1 MDPTEGFADPH
12 SDYLYERHSA
22 HAQGQDIT
30 SQDSAQYLSASS
42 ILNEHYA
49 SANPFH
55 DGLGGFPVPHHNYPG
70 QMSGAGQYTSHYSN
84 TSMNLNSHS
93 DHRQDQYAMEN
104 SPVDMMYG
112 MHNSPTAIVN
122 HGSNGNGQIY
132 NQTSPNNVHNG
143 DMSTSYKPPKGEKD
157 SPEGFQELSDSE
169 DEGSVYQ
176 PQEYDEESGEQE
188 EEPRKATSTSGPY
201 ELKFTNIED
210 FRLAQKQKVKAERA
224 RKQAELAANN
234 DYSDFPEDDPETQQA
249 YVMQLYN
256 AITDTSEVI
265 DNVKKDKA
273 AQSVVR
279 FQKGFYPK
287 KEIEIVCWE
296 LLVSFLATVCD
307 LCLQNLSLDQMQ
319 RCKSWYSLEQGAYQ
333 NEA

>member
-1 MDPTEGFADPH
+1 MDPTEGFADQH
-12 SDYLYERHSA
+12 SGYVYERHSA
-22 HAQGQDIT
+22 HARVQDIA
-30 SQDSAQYLSASS
+30 SQDSAQYALVPANR
-42 ILNEHYA
+42 NEHYA
-49 SANPFH
+49 LVNPFH
-55 DGLGGFPVPHHNYPG
+55 DGLDGFPVPHHNYSG
-70 QMSGAGQYTSHYSN
+70 QMPGAGEYTSHYSN
-84 TSMNLNSHS
+84 TSMEPNSHS
-93 DHRQDQYAMEN
+93 GYRQDQYAMEN
-104 SPVDMMYG
+104 SPGNMMYG
-112 MHNSPTAIVN
+112 MHNSPAVTVN
-122 HGSNGNGQIY
+122 HGSNGSGQIY
-132 NQTSPNNVHNG
+132 DQTPPNEVHNG
-143 DMSTSYKPPKGEKD
+143 DISTPYKAPKGEME

-188 EEPRKATSTSGPY
+188 EKPQRATSSSGPY
-201 ELKFTNIED
+201 KLNFTDIED

-234 DYSDFPEDDPETQQA
+234 DHSDFPEDDPETQQA

-265 DNVKKDKA
+265 DNVKRDKT

-296 LLVSFLATVCD
+296 LLVSFLAIVCD
-307 LCLQNLSLDQMQ
+307 LCLQTLYLDQMQ
-319 RCKSWYSLEQGAYQ
+319 RCKSWYSLEQGAY
-333 NEA
+333 